1 MAATLFSRIYGVN
14 VFEPTLGWAE
24 KVAFRHGLRKRHMS
38 WDGCGSCGQHFPFH
52 PKTQVQTS
60 VVLNSIRAYFRFCGE
75 PAD

>member
-38 WDGCGSCGQHFPFH
+38 LDGVWLLRAALAIPPQDSSTDFGC
-52 PKTQVQTS
+52 PK
-60 VVLNSIRAYFRFCGE
+60 
-75 PAD
+75 